1 MKIAE
6 IFKIKGENFFRNL
19 EEKYLIEILR
29 KDNIL
34 ISTGGG
40 TPIFN
45 NLMQIMNDSGTTI
58 YLKCSTKTLF
68 KRLEND
74 IKKRPLISSLA
85 KEQLSEYI
93 RNNLKKREKY
103 YKESQYTIDNNN
115 EIDVEYIT
123 SKLR

>member
-1 MKIAE
+1 M
-6 IFKIKGENFFRNL
+6 
-19 EEKYLIEILR
+19 